1 MLKYMHQSFEEEL
14 LEDLEDDPNIM
25 IMPNIIFDEFWA
37 LKAPSLVYEKK
48 GIPDEKEEQRM

>member
-1 MLKYMHQSFEEEL
+1 MHQSFEEEL

-25 IMPNIIFDEFWA
+25 IMPNNIFDEFWA